1 MKDSNLISK
10 LSVHFLQ
17 MYNTSTSYTE
27 YRALT
32 GHMIQKSVQQNL
44 TIAWVQQP
52 SFTCYP
58 DYGRIDIWLS
68 LKFVIN
74 NWYISTLITW
84 VYHRQGFLFNKTVK
98 ALQKS
103 LYFTHI

>member
-44 TIAWVQQP
+44 TI
-52 SFTCYP
+52 S
-58 DYGRIDIWLS
+58 
-68 LKFVIN
+68 
-74 NWYISTLITW
+74 
-84 VYHRQGFLFNKTVK
+84 
-98 ALQKS
+98 
-103 LYFTHI
+103 